1 MADDDHSSWLREVPS
16 VDPKVLKELQEFWK
30 SLWQDKTDR
39 FCKVSVPHDPNPIED
54 VGVPETME
62 VLHLPTTF
70 SSVGDIM
77 VRGDY
82 AEAMKDI
89 EGYFTNKT
97 KSVIIVGH
105 PGIGRTMG
113 SVGQT

>member
-1 MADDDHSSWLREVPS
+1 MEVPS

-30 SLWQDKTDR
+30 SLWQDKADR
-39 FCKVSVPHDPNPIED
+39 FCEVSVLRDPNPIED

-62 VLHLPTTF
+62 VLRLPNSF
-70 SSVGDIM
+70 SSIGNIM

-89 EGYFTNKT
+89 EGYSTATDKM
-97 KSVIIVGH
+97 KSVVIVGH
-105 PGIGRTMG
+105 PGIGTTMG
-113 SVGQT
+113 SVGQA